1 MVKRPHRSAPKKDSK
16 ATLAF
21 AGVASLLLLLS
32 AAYLWLLGGGRPP
45 PSVRP
50 IGGSF
55 SLNQDAGRVV
65 TDRDFRGQYMLIYFG
80 YAHCADVCPM
90 TLSAIA
96 DALAILGN
104 RASDLRAI
112 FITVD
117 PKRDTPAIAR
127 AYTGKFSPRIL
138 GLSGT
143 PEEIQAVERT
153 YHVRGTIIAP
163 AGDSSMADYTMGHTA
178 TLFLVGP
185 DGRSIAPLSGLEG
198 GELLARQLAEYLPVT
213 PVTAAREMR

>member
-1 MVKRPHRSAPKKDSK
+1 MLKRPRRSAPRKDSK

-21 AGVASLLLLLS
+21 VAAASLLLILS

-45 PSVRP
+45 PSVQP
-50 IGGSF
+50 IGGPF
-55 SLNQDAGRVV
+55 ALGQDDGRVV
-65 TDRDFRGQYMLIYFG
+65 TDREFRGQYMLIYFG

-96 DALAILGN
+96 DALDILGS
-104 RASDLRAI
+104 RASDLRPI

-127 AYTGKFSPRIL
+127 AYSGKFSKRIL

-143 PEEIQAVERT
+143 PEEIQAVERS
-153 YHVRGTIIAP
+153 YHVRSTIMTP
-163 AGDSSMADYTMGHTA
+163 SGDSDMSDYTMGHTA

-185 DGRSIAPLSGLEG
+185 DGRSIAPLSGLDG

-213 PVTAAREMR
+213 PVNGAREIQ